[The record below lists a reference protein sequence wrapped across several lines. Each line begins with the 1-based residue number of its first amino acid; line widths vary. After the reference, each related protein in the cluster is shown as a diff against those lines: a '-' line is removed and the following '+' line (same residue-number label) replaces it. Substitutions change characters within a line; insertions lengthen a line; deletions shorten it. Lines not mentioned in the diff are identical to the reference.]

1 MDTVKK
7 IFKIILGLTIVITI
21 AAGVFVYLTTKH
33 PQLFGTKT
41 TPTSTPSPEATFI
54 SSLIL
59 NARVEE
65 STILIT
71 LSPEEDSTDLLALS
85 LRATLKG
92 ERGIPIVK
100 EIVPNQELIKN
111 GWYFPFE
118 KTSRD
123 QDGNVI
129 IEISAFHTGG
139 GSYPISK
146 EMTLASLTF
155 SEAPNTGALTFTIDP
170 GVTKFRSPNN
180 MAEIK
185 VLTNSEEGNL

>member
-1 MDTVKK
+1 MNTAKK
-7 IFKIILGLTIVITI
+7 IFKIVLSLTVVVTIT
-21 AAGVFVYLTTKH
+21 AGVFIYLTTKY
-33 PQLFGTKT
+33 PQLFRTKIAA
-41 TPTSTPSPEATFI
+41 TPTPSPEETFI

-59 NARVEE
+59 GTRVEE

-71 LSPEEDSTDLLALS
+71 LSPEGDSTDLLALS

-100 EIVPNQELIKN
+100 EIVPNPELIKN

-123 QDGNVI
+123 QDGNVV

-146 EMTLASLTF
+146 EVTLASLTF
-155 SEAPNTGALTFTIDP
+155 LEAPNTGALTFTIDP
-170 GVTKFRSPNN
+170 SVTKFRSPNN
-180 MAEIK
+180 MAEIE
-185 VLTNSEEGNL
+185 VLTNSEEDNL

>member
-1 MDTVKK
+1 MNTAKK
-7 IFKIILGLTIVITI
+7 ISKIVLGLTIVITI
-21 AAGVFVYLTTKH
+21 AAGIFIYLTTKY
-33 PQLFGTKT
+33 PQLFGTKIVE
-41 TPTSTPSPEATFI
+41 TPTPSPKATFI
-54 SSLIL
+54 PNLIL

-85 LRATLKG
+85 LRATLRG

-100 EIVPNQELIKN
+100 EIIPNQDLIKS

-123 QDGNVI
+123 QDGNVV

-139 GSYPISK
+139 SFYPVSK
-146 EMTLASLTF
+146 EITLASLVF
-155 SEAPNTGALTFTIDP
+155 SETPNTGALTFTIDP
-170 GVTKFRSPNN
+170 SVTKFRSPNN
-180 MAEIK
+180 MAEIGI
-185 VLTNSEEGNL
+185 LTNSKEGNP